1 MQAASTSNAP
11 LLEPTHSRSVLVAD
25 IRTLL
30 TLAMPII
37 GITLSRML
45 MGFADFYQV
54 SFLGTEATAAISPAT
69 LFVFMALCLGMGV
82 VTSVQTFAS
91 QALGRGEP
99 REASG
104 YAWQTMYIAV
114 FTIPIAFAMTLIS
127 DAVWAGIDAPAA
139 VRAMEADYC
148 RVAFWS
154 VPFGVACAG
163 LEGFFNGV
171 QKPGVALKAIIAA
184 LITNVVGNYLLIFG
198 KCGFPEL
205 GITGAAIATIFGWVV
220 RLVVLG
226 WVFFSAEFRDRFGT
240 RANRGLDG
248 NRLLSTL
255 KIGGPTAI
263 QWVLDVGAW
272 FLFLAVI
279 MQGFGTATLA
289 ASNVGIQFMH
299 VAFMPAIGVGVALCT
314 LVGHAIGEGKPDVA
328 MRKTKAALI
337 VTGSYMGF
345 IGLFFLL
352 IPRLLMSL
360 VSDDQA
366 VIDAGV
372 GILIWAALFQV
383 SDALCIVYI
392 NALRGAGDTK
402 WPAVVL
408 VLLCWTVFMGG
419 GYGMVR
425 FVPQMGLHGPWM
437 ICTLYITILGV
448 VLWRRFAHGA
458 WRQIRLFEAKP
469 EASGA
474 VAASIEGSN
483 SEGGLAAI
491 DDPFA
496 GNIGVHS

>member
-1 MQAASTSNAP
+1 MQAASPSNAP
-11 LLEPTHSRSVLVAD
+11 LLEPANGRSLLATD

-54 SFLGTEATAAISPAT
+54 SFLGTDATAAISPAT

-99 REASG
+99 HEAGG
-104 YAWQTMYIAV
+104 YAWQTLYIAL
-114 FTIPIAFAMTLIS
+114 FTVPVALVMTLIS
-127 DAVWAGIDAPAA
+127 DAIWARIDAPPA

-148 RVAFWS
+148 RVAFLS

-184 LITNVVGNYLLIFG
+184 LLTNVVGNYLLIFG
-198 KCGFPEL
+198 KFGCPEL
-205 GITGAAIATIFGWVV
+205 GITGAAIATIFGWIV
-220 RLVVLG
+220 RLAVLG
-226 WVFFSAEFRDRFGT
+226 MVFYSSEFRDRFGT
-240 RANRGLDG
+240 RKNRRLDG
-248 NRLLSTL
+248 TKLISTL

-289 ASNVGIQFMH
+289 ASNVGIQLMH

-314 LVGHAIGEGKPDVA
+314 LVGHAIGEGKPDDAV
-328 MRKTKAALI
+328 RKTRAALI

-345 IGLFFLL
+345 IGLIFLL

-360 VSDDQA
+360 VSGDQA

-419 GYGMVR
+419 GYAAAR

-437 ICTLYITILGV
+437 ICTLYITILGI
-448 VLWRRFAHGA
+448 VLWRRFARGS
-458 WRQIRLFEAKP
+458 WRRIKLFETKP
-469 EASGA
+469 GVADCV
-474 VAASIEGSN
+474 VAAISGPN
-483 SEGGLAAI
+483 SEGNLAAI
-491 DDPFA
+491 EEPLARNF
-496 GNIGVHS
+496 GVNS